1 MCCFAARISA
11 LPPSVVESILNLASN
26 ELKKGG
32 DEAINI
38 IQTFVVFHERSEHA
52 GATVAWLHANAQ
64 GLEQCD
70 TDGGNAPSCELCGD
84 YDDECQQRRT
94 VVFADLRLHRIHEV
108 LPHDPYVRHLIF
120 PTLRSAECRVCL
132 ACHEIL
138 Y

>member
-52 GATVAWLHANAQ
+52 GATVQWLHANAQ
-64 GLEQCD
+64 ALRNCT

-84 YDDECQQRRT
+84 YDDECKQRRT
-94 VVFADLRLHRIHEV
+94 VVFADLRLHRIHRV
-108 LPHDPYVRHLIF
+108 LPYRPYVWHLIY
-120 PTLRSAECRVCL
+120 RAMRNVECRVCKT
-132 ACHEIL
+132 CRGR
-138 Y
+138 